1 MLSGNFKA
9 GWSFDGAAVDGA
21 SLFANFCWN
30 WGTRIF
36 ARICNS
42 LGCTL
47 RVCGSTRK
55 ISSLDPNFF
64 LKWREALSCTESSSV
79 LNSALNPCGS
89 APGTTAVELLLISLK
104 QSEKS
109 ALPAARTISHER
121 HNVAKHVWNSYPLL
135 HLWPA
140 KTTVWQLA
148 NEACAGWSG
157 RPCVAHDSEGHS
169 RHQMGQDGVF
179 RRKWLKLLKA
189 NTVSSCGHAS
199 ILHIRTAL
207 LFSLLICLSGFSNQR
222 GFWRSFYFYM
232 RAMKVYIKI
241 QLPKWARMWLLRV
254 KF

>member
-1 MLSGNFKA
+1 ME
-9 GWSFDGAAVDGA
+9 
-21 SLFANFCWN
+21 
-30 WGTRIF
+30 R
-36 ARICNS
+36 
-42 LGCTL
+42 
-47 RVCGSTRK
+47 
-55 ISSLDPNFF
+55 
-64 LKWREALSCTESSSV
+64 SV
-79 LNSALNPCGS
+79 LLLEKLHREQLSAQFCS
-89 APGTTAVELLLISLK
+89 ELLWVCSRYHSSWAAAHQLK
-104 QSEKS
+104 TEKS

-179 RRKWLKLLKA
+179 RRKWLKLLTA
-189 NTVSSCGHAS
+189 NTISSCGHAS